1 MDSTKSVTRYSTSRH
16 RSPRVR
22 QALSA
27 HGQRNMFMHG
37 VRNRAWRFSDD
48 QFAEYTTALGCAMK
62 TASWQA
68 DLQQLRHL
76 RLFNNVAASSISRL
90 LKEFRACDLEAG
102 EVLLSPFNRN
112 QYLYLLLQGQLKV
125 HLGSLDSQAVSTLKV
140 GDCAGEISFIDNDHP
155 CAYVVATESCCV
167 LRLHR
172 ESLFKLFQQ
181 SPELMHNLLELLCDR
196 VRKGNRIILD
206 SERTAN
212 IDPLTG
218 AYNRRWLEH
227 IFERESTRSAFND
240 KPLCML
246 MLDVDHFKVY
256 NDQHGHLAGD
266 YALCWMAHT
275 LRNQLRPKDSLS
287 RFGGEEFVILL
298 PESGSEEARNIGER
312 LRQALHLVSSFH
324 SPIGVLP
331 GVTVSIG
338 LAQKQPKDSLQG
350 LIARADSALYRAKQ
364 QGRDRLCD

>member
-1 MDSTKSVTRYSTSRH
+1 MGYQRGMPVNAGSVSDAPHIEYSAT
-16 RSPRVR
+16 P
-22 QALSA
+22 A
-27 HGQRNMFMHG
+27 F
-37 VRNRAWRFSDD
+37 
-48 QFAEYTTALGCAMK
+48 AMK
-62 TASWQA
+62 NATWQI
-68 DLQQLRHL
+68 DLQELRHL
-76 RLFNNVAASSISRL
+76 RLFNNVAASSINLL
-90 LKEFRACDLEAG
+90 LKKFRACDLEPG

-112 QYLYLLLQGQLKV
+112 QYLYLLLKGQLKV
-125 HLGSLDSQAVSTLKV
+125 YLDSLDSPAVSTLKV

-155 CAYVVATESCCV
+155 CAYVVATEPCSV

-172 ESLFKLFQQ
+172 ESLFNLFQQ
-181 SPELMHNLLELLCDR
+181 SPELMQNLLELLCDR
-196 VRKGNRIILD
+196 VRQGNRILLD
-206 SERTAN
+206 SEHTAN

-227 IFERESTRSAFND
+227 IFERESTRSAFNH

-246 MLDVDHFKVY
+246 MLDFDHFKAY

-275 LRNQLRPKDSLS
+275 LRNQLRPKDSLT

-298 PESGSEEARNIGER
+298 PEIGREEAREIGER

-350 LIARADSALYRAKQ
+350 LIARADIALYRAKQ
-364 QGRDRLCD
+364 QGRDCLCD